1 MMFMI
6 TNPSM
11 AKKSYC
17 GVLDF
22 TACEG
27 TCHLPDWMIKN
38 LCLDDGSEVIIRS
51 ISLKK
56 CTYIKLQPH
65 SKTFTNLSSEAIA
78 IIYREL

>member
-6 TNPSM
+6 ANTNM
-11 AKKSYC
+11 NRKSYC

-27 TCHLPDWMIKN
+27 TCHLPDWMINN
-38 LCLDDGSEVIIRS
+38 LSLDNGSEVVIRS
-51 ISLKK
+51 VSLKK
-56 CTYIKLQPH
+56 CTYIKLQPQE
-65 SKTFTNLSSEAIA
+65 KAFKDLSCEAIA